1 MKKALL
7 SITLAAVVLMAGCYS
22 CESYHEMKGTGPVA
36 PGCEN
41 KVYWDDDCMTLA
53 EYMIEQEQA
62 APAPAKAAPAKA
74 QPAEVCWDTKG
85 AVKITKTMPDEVQ
98 LNQPFE
104 YQIHVKNVCNFDVSE
119 VMVVET
125 LSDNFAVSSTDPSA
139 TRKGSELSWMLGSLA
154 AGDTEVIK
162 VVGQANST
170 DTIEHCATVTYV
182 VPSCGS
188 VAVVVPAIQIAA
200 TAPAEVLLCDPIPV
214 TYAVTNTGTGAAS
227 NVVVNEQLPSGLVT
241 ADGKNKVVFE
251 IGTLARGETKEFEK
265 VLQAEQTGRYAKT
278 AVVTADAGLK
288 DNADTVTVVKQPV
301 LAITKT
307 SPEKR
312 YLGRTIKYDVTVSN
326 KGDAVASNVVV
337 TDKLPGN
344 AEFVSASGGVSPANG
359 ELVWNLGDMAP
370 GASKSVSVTVK
381 PAREGRYVNRA
392 AAEAVCAEAV
402 DASSATNVEGIA
414 AVLLEVIDVEDPI
427 ELGKETTYVIT
438 ATNQG
443 TSTDKNIKIVC
454 ELEGSMQYVSAT
466 GATNGKISGKT
477 ITFAPL
483 AKLEPDA
490 KATWKVV
497 IKAVSEDDA
506 RFTVIMNTD
515 AIGRPVQETEATQF
529 YE

>member
-1 MKKALL
+1 
-7 SITLAAVVLMAGCYS
+7 
-22 CESYHEMKGTGPVA
+22 MKGTGPVA
-36 PGCEN
+36 PGCED
-41 KVYWDDDCMTLA
+41 KFYWDDDCKTLA

-62 APAPAKAAPAKA
+62 EAAPAKAAPAEA
-74 QPAEVCWDTKG
+74 QPADFCRDTKG
-85 AVKITKTMPDEVQ
+85 AVKITKTMPEEVQ

-104 YQIHVKNVCNFDVSE
+104 YHINVKNVCNFDVSE

-125 LSDNFAVSSTDPSA
+125 LSDNFVVSNTDPAA

-154 AGDTEVIK
+154 AGQTEVIK

-188 VAVVVPAIQIAA
+188 VAVVVPAIQIVA

-227 NVVVNEQLPSGLVT
+227 NVVVNEQLPGGLVT

-251 IGTLARGETKEFEK
+251 IGTLASGETKEFEK
-265 VLQAEQTGRYAKT
+265 VLQAQKTGRYAKT

-312 YLGRTIKYDVTVSN
+312 YLGRTVKYDVTVSN

-344 AEFVSASGGVSPANG
+344 AEFVSATGGASPANG
-359 ELVWNLGDMAP
+359 ELVWNLGDLAP
-370 GASKSVSVTVK
+370 GASKSVSVTIK
-381 PAREGRYVNRA
+381 PAGEGKFVNRA

-402 DASSATNVEGIA
+402 DASSATQVEGIA

-427 ELGKETTYVIT
+427 ELGKETTYIIT

-443 TSTDKNIKIVC
+443 TSADNNIRITC
-454 ELEGSMQYVSAT
+454 EMEDSMGFVSAS
-466 GATNGKISGKT
+466 GATNGTVSGNK
-477 ITFAPL
+477 ITFADR
-483 AKLEPDA
+483 KS
-490 KATWKVV
+490 VV
-497 IKAVSEDDA
+497 
-506 RFTVIMNTD
+506 
-515 AIGRPVQETEATQF
+515 
-529 YE
+529 